1 MYKIIIK
8 ITYTFTKSQLKSPLK
23 KHSPCCKIKSHHNI
37 TETVILKSPPYFLK
51 HQIKNR
57 KNILSGRP
65 SYTLYP
71 NSRSNLGIFCLKFFF
86 EITAFFSQITLEDF
100 QSSGRFTNLLEDLQ
114 NISRPL
120 LQSLWK
126 ICKSSGRFRTR
137 KTQRCASSTRS
148 TLTTRYVILNDN
160 SSCCRHRQP
169 FVVHVKQE

>member
-126 ICKSSGRFRTR
+126 ICKSSGRFTNLPEDLGPEKRR
-137 KTQRCASSTRS
+137 DAHPPRDPLLFDK
-148 TLTTRYVILNDN
+148 
-160 SSCCRHRQP
+160 HRQNKESHS
-169 FVVHVKQE
+169 FHHQRNA